1 MDWYYAKDG
10 QQAGPVSEDEL
21 RGLRDS
27 GQLTGQELVWNETM
41 ADWAPMN
48 SLPQFADAAETP
60 AAPTEVPPATTASP
74 TATASP
80 YASTQPSGNLSP
92 VTGANQ
98 QSLAPGEKIPT
109 YLWQSIVCLILC
121 CLPAAIPGIIY
132 STKVDPAIA
141 RGDIAGAKE
150 ASEKAKMWCWI
161 SFGLG
166 LVANIVIF
174 GASFMME
181 A

>member
-1 MDWYYAKDG
+1 M
-10 QQAGPVSEDEL
+10 GPVSEDDL
-21 RGLRDS
+21 RSLRDS
-27 GQLTGQELVWNETM
+27 GQLTGEELVWNETM

-48 SLPQFADAAETP
+48 SLSQFAGASESPAAPVETPPASPVTP
-60 AAPTEVPPATTASP
+60 AATAATIAASQPA
-74 TATASP
+74 
-80 YASTQPSGNLSP
+80 GNLSP
-92 VTGANQ
+92 VTNAGQ

-141 RGDIAGAKE
+141 RGDIAGARE

-161 SFGLG
+161 SFGVG
-166 LVANIVIF
+166 LVANIIIF
-174 GASFMME
+174 GASIMME